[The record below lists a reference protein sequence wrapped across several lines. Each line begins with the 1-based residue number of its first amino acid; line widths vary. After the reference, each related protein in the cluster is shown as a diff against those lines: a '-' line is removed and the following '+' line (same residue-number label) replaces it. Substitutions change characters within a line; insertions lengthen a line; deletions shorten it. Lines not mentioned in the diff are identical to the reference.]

1 MPLVAGPPGLIARLL
16 RANPCCVRKRRRELD
31 VNLSSPANI
40 GIVSYLE
47 AMARSPRS
55 VSAAQACA
63 SASPESVTNPY
74 YDLGTHPELVERLWD
89 RLTVKLPAD
98 CRWIVYGA
106 PALVRPSS
114 GIVFAFAGGTQTYAL
129 RLPTRERE
137 AALRAGPDG
146 LTNTR
151 LIRRSRSRPRP
162 WISTTSVRS
171 GCSEAGSKVRRI
183 GASLLTGSRRRPTS
197 GEPAMH
203 HRIAEL
209 RREGFQAAVGPADAV
224 YLGS

>member
-16 RANPCCVRKRRRELD
+16 RANPCCVRERRRELD

-40 GIVSYLE
+40 GIVSYFE
-47 AMARSPRS
+47 ARARSPRS
-55 VSAAQACA
+55 VSAARACA

-74 YDLGTHPELVERLWD
+74 YDLGAHPELVERLWD

-137 AALRAGPDG
+137 AALRAGA
-146 LTNTR
+146 
-151 LIRRSRSRPRP
+151 RRSHQYPAYP
-162 WISTTSVRS
+162 ALEIEASTLDLDD
-171 GCSEAGSKVRRI
+171 I
-183 GASLLTGSRRRPTS
+183 GEEWVFGGWFE
-197 GEPAMH
+197 GEEDWCLAAY
-203 HRIAEL
+203 RFA
-209 RREGFQAAVGPADAV
+209 QAPN
-224 YLGS
+224 